1 MKANNKETI
10 LNMFEW
16 SDFNDCY
23 LSKLKLDGDDGSA
36 GGTIQDKRFK
46 HLCYLFET
54 FYAVAINPHHNITQN
69 PGCEWQLR
77 MYSNKK

>member
-1 MKANNKETI
+1 MQQQRQI
-10 LNMFEW
+10 LDMFEW
-16 SDFNDCY
+16 NDSDDYY
-23 LSKLKLDGDDGSA
+23 LNNMILDNGA

-54 FYAVAINPHHNITQN
+54 YAVAIKPDDNITQN

-77 MYSNKK
+77 LYQKSSE